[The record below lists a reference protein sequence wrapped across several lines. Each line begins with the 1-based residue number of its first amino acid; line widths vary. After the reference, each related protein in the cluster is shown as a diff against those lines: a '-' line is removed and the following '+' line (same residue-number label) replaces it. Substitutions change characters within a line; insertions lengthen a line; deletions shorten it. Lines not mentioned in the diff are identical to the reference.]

1 MGEAIAKSKYS
12 YSKIDTYEQ
21 CHFKFKL
28 QYIDGNYFYSDSIAT
43 LFGSEIHEIEETIAN
58 NIKNKE
64 AINYIALKNK
74 LILKM
79 AELKYKFPAD
89 FEALDKSMRT
99 YQDKAK
105 AYLEKGIYRL
115 ENFMKA
121 HPTYEIVGAEIP
133 FKFDFDD
140 EFYFSG
146 FIDRVFKDT
155 ATGKYIIQDI
165 KTWAIPAEEEKLK
178 TPLQFVVYSL
188 AVKNMYGVT
197 TDDITC
203 EYDLPICDLV
213 QKGGTA
219 GYINRGISKLKKLFN
234 SIKAK
239 DFTPKP
245 SPLCHW
251 CNFCSHNENAP
262 EEGKHLCPYF
272 MHWTKENKD
281 FSKENEWHGLENHQ
295 KVMEAYQKKYQN
307 TEE

>member
-1 MGEAIAKSKYS
+1 MGEIIAKTKYS

-28 QYIDGNYFYSDSIAT
+28 QYLDGHYYYSDNVAT
-43 LFGSEIHEIEETIAN
+43 LFGSAIHKVEEDIAN
-58 NIKNKE
+58 CIKEGKP
-64 AINYIALKNK
+64 IDYIELKNG
-74 LILKM
+74 LILKL
-79 AELKYKFPAD
+79 AEIKHKFPKD
-89 FEALDKSMRT
+89 YEELDKSMRT
-99 YQDKAK
+99 YSDKAK
-105 AYLEKGIYRL
+105 FYLEKGIYRL

-146 FIDRVFKDT
+146 YIDRVFKDT
-155 ATGKYIIQDI
+155 ATGKYLIQDI
-165 KTWAIPAEEEKLK
+165 KSWAIPAEEEKLK

-203 EYDLPICDLV
+203 EYDLPVCDLV

-219 GYINRGISKLKKLFN
+219 GYINRGISKLTKLFEG
-234 SIKAK
+234 IKANN
-239 DFTPKP
+239 FEPKP

-295 KVMEAYQKKYQN
+295 AILEAYHKKYNINQ
-307 TEE
+307 